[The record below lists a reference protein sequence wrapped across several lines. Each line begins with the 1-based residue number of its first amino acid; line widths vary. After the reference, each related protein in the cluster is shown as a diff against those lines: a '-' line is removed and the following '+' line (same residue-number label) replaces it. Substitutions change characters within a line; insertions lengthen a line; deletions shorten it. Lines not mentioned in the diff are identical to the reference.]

1 MMQACEG
8 YCPKDI
14 VRQLDL
20 LGFES
25 RRACT
30 PYGAV
35 QFYLSRPTAGRTC
48 TLLLHG
54 VAADATTWT
63 PMLQCARELD
73 IDLGNV
79 LVVDLPGFGR
89 SENRLDTMDIDEVCS
104 MLMGQVAAAGFER
117 IRLVGHSMGGFLA
130 LDIASKHPERVT
142 SVHVAAGA
150 YFGILNAIKAPI
162 RSLVRTPRTAI
173 LWNSYYA
180 LCLAGLAGTVAVR
193 AASAVVGPRCV
204 IAPFVAKPARM
215 RRQVVETL
223 ITQLNPRGVVL
234 TARNGPGYNATKTWG
249 AIKVPLTAVFGSAD
263 HLVTNKDAD
272 ELKRTNNHAR
282 IETVQDAGHLMI
294 LERPATVLR
303 ALDL

>member
-25 RRACT
+25 RRPRT

-35 QFYLSRPTAGRTC
+35 QFYLSRRTAERTC

-54 VAADATTWT
+54 VAADASTWT

-73 IDLGNV
+73 IDLGNT

-89 SENRLDTMDIDEVCS
+89 SENRLDTMDIDVVGN
-104 MLMGQVAAAGFER
+104 MLMDQVTAAGFER
-117 IRLVGHSMGGFLA
+117 VRVVGHSMGGFLA

-150 YFGILNAIKAPI
+150 YFGILNTIKAPI
-162 RSLVRTPRTAI
+162 RSLARTPRTSI

-180 LCLAGLAGTVAVR
+180 LCLAGAAGTVAVR
-193 AASAVVGPRCV
+193 AASAVVGPHRV
-204 IAPFVAKPARM
+204 IAPFVAEPSMM
-215 RRQVVETL
+215 RRQVVQTL

-234 TARNGPGYNATKTWG
+234 TARNGPAYDATATWG

-263 HLVTNKDAD
+263 KLVTDKDAD
-272 ELKRTNNHAR
+272 ELKRTNTDAR
-282 IETVQDAGHLMI
+282 IETVQDVGHLMI
-294 LERPATVLR
+294 LERPAAVLR